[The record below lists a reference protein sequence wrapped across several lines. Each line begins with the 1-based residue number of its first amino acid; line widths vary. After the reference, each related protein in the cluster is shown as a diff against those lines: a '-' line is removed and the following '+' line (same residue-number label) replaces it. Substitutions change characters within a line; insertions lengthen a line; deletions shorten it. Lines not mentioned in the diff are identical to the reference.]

1 MASSSSGFDLNIGE
15 DDEMMKWMTAGLVIV
30 GSSAGC
36 GVEDHTAVGG
46 GVELADS
53 TGALRGF
60 AVVNGDFTSSSISL
74 ISPRGEM
81 QSAAFL
87 SSASRAP
94 GLSAALG
101 GDVALPSSAVGS
113 DELVIIDRFP
123 AAVLSWVNL
132 ETAEVRAQLSV
143 ATGYV
148 SNPHDYV
155 RFSPTRAFVP
165 RYEPNLESGVEPFDA
180 GNDVLV
186 VDPTS
191 AAIVDRIDL
200 TPAFADAPAGFY
212 PRADRAVLAG
222 GRLRVL
228 AVGLNADFT
237 EHVASRLISIDPETN
252 TIEDVLVFDG
262 MNGCGSIA
270 VAPDGSELAIACGG
284 AYGQAPAGGFPDSG
298 VIIVEVADEPVELAR
313 WTARELGVGPV
324 NRFAWLDADRLAL
337 LTFGRFGADGA
348 AIEAD
353 DEARTLDVRAGAL
366 SMPWLSGGPF
376 SLGDVACALLDGVC
390 LVADAETEGGVL
402 HRLALSP
409 DGALRVTGTLQPDAA
424 SGLPPRTIG
433 VF

>member
-1 MASSSSGFDLNIGE
+1 
-15 DDEMMKWMTAGLVIV
+15 MMKWMTAGLVTV
-30 GSSAGC
+30 ALGAGC
-36 GVEDHTAVGG
+36 GVEDRTAVSG
-46 GVELADS
+46 GVDLQGSA
-53 TGALRGF
+53 GALRGF

-74 ISPRGEM
+74 ISPQGEM

-101 GDVALPSSAVGS
+101 GDLTLPSSAVGG
-113 DELVIIDRFP
+113 DELVVIDRFP

-132 ETAEVRAQLSV
+132 ETTEVRAQLSV

-155 RFSPTRAFVP
+155 RFSASKAFVP
-165 RYEPNLESGVEPFDA
+165 RFEPNLMSGVEPFDA

-191 AAIVDRIDL
+191 ATVVDRIDL

-212 PRADRAVLAG
+212 PRADRALLAG

-252 TIEDVLVFDG
+252 AIEDVLVFDG
-262 MNGCGSIA
+262 MNGCGNLA
-270 VAPDGSELAIACGG
+270 AAPDGGELAIACGG
-284 AYGQAPAGGFPDSG
+284 AYGQAPASGFPDSG
-298 VIIVEVADEPVELAR
+298 IIVVQVADEPVELAR

-324 NRFAWLDADRLAL
+324 NRFAWVDAERLAL
-337 LTFGRFGADGA
+337 LTFGRFDAEGS
-348 AIEAD
+348 AIESD
-353 DEARTLDVRAGAL
+353 DEARTLSLRDGAI
-366 SMPWLSGGPF
+366 SPPWLRGGPF
-376 SLGDVACALLDGVC
+376 SLGDIACSLLDGVC
-390 LVADAETEGGVL
+390 LVADAETDGGVL
-402 HRLALSP
+402 HRLGLDA

>member
-1 MASSSSGFDLNIGE
+1 MT
-15 DDEMMKWMTAGLVIV
+15 KWLAAGLVLA
-30 GSSAGC
+30 GFGAGC
-36 GVEDHTAVGG
+36 GVDDQTAVSG
-46 GVELADS
+46 GVDLADS
-53 TGALRGF
+53 GGALRGF

-74 ISPRGEM
+74 VSPQGEM

-87 SSASRAP
+87 SSASSAP

-101 GDVALPSSAVGS
+101 GDLALPTSAVGG

-132 ETAEVRAQLSV
+132 ETAAVRAQLSV

-155 RFSPTRAFVP
+155 RFSASKAFVP
-165 RYEPNLESGVEPFDA
+165 RFEPNLMSGVEPFDA

-186 VDPTS
+186 IDPTS
-191 AAIVDRIDL
+191 AVVVDRIDL

-237 EHVASRLISIDPETN
+237 EHVPSRLVSIDPETN
-252 TIEDVLVFDG
+252 AIEDVLVFDG

-270 VAPDGSELAIACGG
+270 AAPDGSELAIACGG
-284 AYGQAPAGGFPDSG
+284 AYGQAPSDGFADSG
-298 VIIVEVADEPVELAR
+298 VVIVQVADEPAEVAR

-324 NRFAWLDADRLAL
+324 NRFAWLDGDRLAL
-337 LTFGRFGADGA
+337 LTFGRFDADGA
-348 AIEAD
+348 AVEAD
-353 DEARTLDVRAGAL
+353 DEARTLDLRGGAV
-366 SMPWLSGGPF
+366 SAPWLTGGPF
-376 SLGDVACALLDGVC
+376 SLGDIACSLLDGVC
-390 LVADAETEGGVL
+390 LVADAETDGGVL
-402 HRLALSP
+402 QRFALGP
-409 DGALRVTGTLQPDAA
+409 DGALQATGTLRSDAA
-424 SGLPPRTIG
+424 SGLPPRAIG
-433 VF
+433 LF